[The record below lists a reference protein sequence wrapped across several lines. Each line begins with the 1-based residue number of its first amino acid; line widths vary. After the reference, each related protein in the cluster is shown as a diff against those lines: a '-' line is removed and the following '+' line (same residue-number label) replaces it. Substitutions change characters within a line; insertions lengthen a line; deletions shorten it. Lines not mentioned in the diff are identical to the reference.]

1 MIKNKILVTGADGFI
16 GSHLVEALV
25 KKGFKVKAFTFYNSF
40 NSWGWIDS
48 FDKSITKELEIISG
62 DIRDYDS
69 IKKASKNCDYI
80 FHLAALVGIPYSY
93 YAPETYIDTNIKGTL
108 NILRASKERNDLKV
122 IHTSTS
128 EIYGTPKFLPITEN
142 HPASAQSPYAAS
154 KVGADHLAYSFYSS
168 YNLPV
173 SIIRPFNTFGPRQ
186 SLRAVIPTIISQ
198 VLGNNKTIKL
208 GNTYSTRNFNF
219 ISDTVNGFIST
230 IGKKKIFGEVINIG
244 SNYDISIKDTAGEIL
259 KLMKKKVSI
268 TEENFRKRPKKSEV
282 EVLKA
287 SGLKAKKLLN
297 WSPKFKGKT
306 GFLKALERTIK
317 WYSIVDNRKKFKNNI
332 YNF

>member
-1 MIKNKILVTGADGFI
+1 MKNKILVTGADGFI

-69 IKKASKNCDYI
+69 IKKASKNTDYI

-93 YAPETYIDTNIKGTL
+93 HAPETYIDTNIKGTL

-128 EIYGTPKFLPITEN
+128 EIYGTPKFLPITET

-154 KVGADHLAYSFYSS
+154 KVGADHLAYSFYTS

-198 VLGNNKTIKL
+198 VLNNNETIKL

-219 ISDTVNGFIST
+219 ISDTVNGFISA
-230 IGKKKIFGEVINIG
+230 IGKKKIFGEIINIG

-268 TEENFRKRPKKSEV
+268 TEENFRKRPEKSEV

-306 GFLKALERTIK
+306 GFLRALEKTIK
-317 WYSIVDNRKKFKNNI
+317 WYSVEDNRKKFKNNI

>member
-69 IKKASKNCDYI
+69 IKKASENCDYI

-93 YAPETYIDTNIKGTL
+93 YAPESYIDTNIKGTL

-154 KVGADHLAYSFYSS
+154 KVGADHLAYSFYTS
-168 YNLPV
+168 YKLPV

-306 GFLKALERTIK
+306 GFLKALEKTIK
-317 WYSIVDNRKKFKNNI
+317 WYSIEDNRKKFKNNI

>member
-1 MIKNKILVTGADGFI
+1 MKNKILVTGADGFI

-69 IKKASKNCDYI
+69 IKKASKNTDYI

-93 YAPETYIDTNIKGTL
+93 HAPETYIDTNIKGTL

-128 EIYGTPKFLPITEN
+128 EIYGTPKFLPITET

-154 KVGADHLAYSFYSS
+154 KVGADHLAYSFYTS

-198 VLGNNKTIKL
+198 VLSNNKTIKL

-219 ISDTVNGFIST
+219 ISDTVNGFISA
-230 IGKKKIFGEVINIG
+230 IGKKKIFGEIINIG

-268 TEENFRKRPKKSEV
+268 TEENFRKRPEKSEV

-306 GFLKALERTIK
+306 GFLRALEKTIK
-317 WYSIVDNRKKFKNNI
+317 WYSIEDNRKKFKDNI